1 MQNESVNDWWE
12 IRVNGR
18 VLTTVVSEERA
29 VWFLEKLKPID
40 VNAKWELVNVKQRP
54 WAEPVRPS
62 DVRKNRKVEYCVGSD

>member
-29 VWFLEKLKPID
+29 VWFLEKLRSVD
-40 VNAKWELVNVKQRP
+40 VNAKWELVNVEQRP
-54 WAEPVRPS
+54 WAEPVRPC
-62 DVRKNRKVEYCVGSD
+62 DVRKRKVQYCVGSD